1 MRRIIC
7 SFLIISSILCLLGCG
22 EKESKM
28 QADFYY
34 VRKGYVYGQADGV
47 MAAEAR
53 SIAEFSNTQEILDA
67 YLTGP
72 ENPSLD
78 LPFAAGTEIIDF
90 LLTGDTLYITLSS
103 HIVTL
108 SKANQVLAC
117 TCLARTAMEL
127 TGIQEVHF
135 ATDSNGV
142 ARMDPIVIT
151 SDSYLLF
158 DDYNSNTPNNTEE

>member
-7 SFLIISSILCLLGCG
+7 SLLILSSIFCLLGCG
-22 EKESKM
+22 EKESEM

-34 VRKGYVYGQADGV
+34 VRKEYVYGQEDGV
-47 MAAEAR
+47 MAAEIR
-53 SIAEFSNTQEILDA
+53 NITEFSNAQETLEA

-72 ENPSLD
+72 ENPSLE

-90 LLTGDTLYITLSS
+90 LLLGDKLYITLSS

-117 TCLARTAMEL
+117 TCLARTVMEL

-135 ATDSNGV
+135 ATDSNAV